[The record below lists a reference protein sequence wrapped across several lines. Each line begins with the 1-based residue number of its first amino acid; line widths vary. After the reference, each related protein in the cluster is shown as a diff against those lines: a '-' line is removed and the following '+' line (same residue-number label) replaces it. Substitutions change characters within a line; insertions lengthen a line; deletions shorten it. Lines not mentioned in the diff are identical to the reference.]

1 MREIFESSE
10 INGMELA
17 NRLVRSATW
26 EGMCTDDGRPTDK
39 LIDFYKALAAGGVGL
54 IVTGYTF
61 VRPEGKQ
68 MPGKMGLHTDD
79 FAPDMKRMVD
89 AVHAMSG
96 KICVQLVHA
105 GGQTSQ
111 KVAGRQPLAPSAVEA
126 AQYQGVEPEAMSKQ
140 DIAGV
145 VAAFGQAAARAKDY
159 GFDAV
164 ELHGAHGYLINQ
176 FLSPI
181 TNQRDDEYGGTLDN
195 RARFMM
201 EVYKSVRDAVGGAYP
216 VMIKLTG
223 ADNLEGGLVVEDA
236 VEAARRLDEAGIDAI
251 EVSCGTSAS
260 GEEGPV
266 RTKINKPE
274 REAYILPLARRIKA
288 AVSCPVMSVGGYRSF
303 ETVERAI
310 RDEVDYVS
318 FSRPLIREPELPLR
332 WQDGDRYAAR
342 CISCNKCFGP
352 GIKEG
357 GIYCVVEK
365 KEQEQ
370 AASGG
375 GAA

>member
-1 MREIFESSE
+1 MREIFEKSE

-26 EGMCTDDGRPTDK
+26 EGMCADDGRPTDK

-61 VRPEGKQ
+61 VRPEGRQ

-111 KVAGRQPLAPSAVEA
+111 KMAGRQPLAPSAVEA

-140 DIAGV
+140 DIQEV
-145 VAAFGQAAARAKDY
+145 VSAFGQAAARAKDY

-164 ELHGAHGYLINQ
+164 QLHGAHGYLINQ

-181 TNQRDDEYGGTLDN
+181 TNKRDDEYGGALEN

-201 EVYKSVRDAVGGAYP
+201 EVYESVRAAVGSDFP

-223 ADNLEGGLVVEDA
+223 ADNLEGGLTIEDTA
-236 VEAARRLDEAGIDAI
+236 KAASSLDKAGIDAI
-251 EVSCGTSAS
+251 EVSSGTPAS
-260 GEEGPV
+260 GDEGPV

-288 AVSCPVMSVGGYRSF
+288 AVSCPVISVGGYRSF
-303 ETVERAI
+303 DTVEKAI
-310 RDEVDYVS
+310 RDDVDYIS

-365 KEQEQ
+365 QEQ
-370 AASGG
+370 QRANKEG
-375 GAA
+375 

>member
-96 KICVQLVHA
+96 KLCVQLVHA

-181 TNQRDDEYGGTLDN
+181 TNQRDDEYGGSLDN

-201 EVYKSVRDAVGGAYP
+201 EVYKSVRDAVGGAFP

-236 VEAARRLDEAGIDAI
+236 VEAARKLDEAGIDAI

-310 RDEVDYVS
+310 RDDVDYIS

-365 KEQEQ
+365 KEQER
-370 AASGG
+370 AKEGHG
-375 GAA
+375 PL

>member
-39 LIDFYKALAAGGVGL
+39 LIDLYKALAAGGVGL

-96 KICVQLVHA
+96 KLCVQLVHA

-181 TNQRDDEYGGTLDN
+181 TNQRDDEYGGSLDN

-201 EVYKSVRDAVGGAYP
+201 EVYKSVRDAVGGAFP

-236 VEAARRLDEAGIDAI
+236 VEAARKLDEAGIDAI
-251 EVSCGTSAS
+251 EVSSGTPAS

-288 AVSCPVMSVGGYRSF
+288 A
-303 ETVERAI
+303 
-310 RDEVDYVS
+310 
-318 FSRPLIREPELPLR
+318 
-332 WQDGDRYAAR
+332 
-342 CISCNKCFGP
+342 
-352 GIKEG
+352 
-357 GIYCVVEK
+357 
-365 KEQEQ
+365 
-370 AASGG
+370 
-375 GAA
+375 